1 MKNLQETALLR
12 IERTPGAGNTED
24 QGDAFLDNAT
34 AQYRLGLQ
42 YAAGFGVTQD
52 VSAAATWFRKA
63 ADQGHTESRYL
74 LEIAFRH
81 DDGIRQDP
89 VATARWL
96 RRASENEDKAT
107 IPFKDRVRRWRVIHC
122 LSLRDAADLC
132 GVSAPTL
139 LRAERGD
146 SVSLETRLAI
156 GGGMGD
162 DRTELMNE
170 HLSRR

>member
-63 ADQGHTESRYL
+63 ADQGHLESRYL
-74 LEIAFRH
+74 LETVFLH
-81 DDGIRQDP
+81 GNGIPQAP
-89 VATARWL
+89 AAMPKWL
-96 RRASENEDKAT
+96 RDASKSEAKTT
-107 IPFKDRVRRWRVIHC
+107 IPFKDRVRRWRDFHC

-146 SVSLETRLAI
+146 PVSLETRLAI

-162 DRTELMNE
+162 DRAELMN
-170 HLSRR
+170 